1 MSEVLVLHVANSAI
15 EPIYSE
21 IIGALDNRGIAS
33 DFFSADKPLADQFA
47 GKKVVID
54 IGGWGRAEHV
64 AAGEA
69 AGVQLWQV
77 VGYGLDHLA
86 LDEVIAS
93 GIPLARLPGSTTAVA
108 LAEHAMY
115 LLLAV
120 VKQANLARPALME
133 QHFFDADA
141 LELAGRTIAILGLG
155 ASGRELA
162 RRASG
167 FGMRVIGVDVAAVS
181 MTELAAIGVER
192 CEGIELMHEVLAE
205 ADVVSLHLPLNKGT
219 RHLLDS
225 GAFRAMKAGTI
236 VVNVARGQL
245 IDEVAL
251 VDALRTG
258 HLGGAGLD
266 VFEVEPLPL
275 DSPLLGMPNV
285 VLTPHWAAATR
296 ATMAR
301 RAQITTNNVQL
312 VLDGGPAEHRVR
324 PEDL

>member
-54 IGGWGRAEHV
+54 IVGWGRAEHV